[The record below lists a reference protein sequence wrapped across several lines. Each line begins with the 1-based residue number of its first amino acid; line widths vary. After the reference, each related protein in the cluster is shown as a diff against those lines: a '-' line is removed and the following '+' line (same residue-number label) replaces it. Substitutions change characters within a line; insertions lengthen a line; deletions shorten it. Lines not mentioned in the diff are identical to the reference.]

1 MSSSP
6 VVAVFNTS
14 EDTTDLLRFVLEH
27 AGFTVVTAFTN
38 RLRDAEVDF
47 SAFMHEHQP
56 AVIVYDVSIPY
67 EQNWRLFE
75 HFRDSPAC
83 RDVGFVITTTNVQQL
98 RKVAGPGPEL
108 HEIIGKPYDLDAVV
122 RSVRAC
128 LRQSGQE
135 REDSAE
141 GLMH

>member
-1 MSSSP
+1 MKVL
-6 VVAVFNTS
+6 VVGAGGQLGS
-14 EDTTDLLRFVLEH
+14 ELMRARWAPPIEVRGVDLPAFDLTDR
-27 AGFTVVTAFTN
+27 
-38 RLRDAEVDF
+38 AEV
-47 SAFMHEHQP
+47 SRTVTEHQP

-83 RDVGFVITTTNVQQL
+83 RGVVFVVTTTNVQQL

-122 RSVRAC
+122 SSVRGC
-128 LRQSGQE
+128 LRQSGQA

-141 GLMH
+141 GLRH